1 MCLGAGSPPA
11 PTPPPEPLKDANVAL
26 KTAKDEQSR
35 RAALMAGLAGTQKTG
50 GLGVPGNANVAV
62 KTLLGQ

>member
-1 MCLGAGSPPA
+1 MCLSASPPT
-11 PTPPPEPLKDANVAL
+11 PTPPPEPLKDANPTAQRA
-26 KTAKDEQSR
+26 KTEQAR

-50 GLGVPGNANVAV
+50 GLGVAGNPNLAV